1 MKQAIGHGGWG
12 LFPLFPEVF
21 FVDFKQYVFEK
32 LSMGGKIFDIG
43 GDVKHS
49 QEKDGSLQGEI
60 DRVRPVISIF

>member
-1 MKQAIGHGGWG
+1 M
-12 LFPLFPEVF
+12 
-21 FVDFKQYVFEK
+21 DFKQYVFEK

-60 DRVRPVISIF
+60 DRVRPVISIY